1 MVTNSN
7 HARNIFLFYSIGG
20 LGPTNFLTLLNNRL
34 LKVNNSGFDLSP
46 IDMVIF
52 DELKKGKAQLKMA
65 MKAFKKR
72 EKVEDKM

>member
-7 HARNIFLFYSIGG
+7 HAQNFFFILFNWWAWTNKLSYTVGQ
-20 LGPTNFLTLLNNRL
+20 PTI
-34 LKVNNSGFDLSP
+34 KSQQQWIYLSP

-52 DELKKGKAQLKMA
+52 DELKKGKAGLKMA

-72 EKVEDKM
+72 EKVEDKT

>member
-1 MVTNSN
+1 MLET
-7 HARNIFLFYSIGG
+7 FFKFYSIGG
-20 LGPTNFLTLLNNRL
+20 LGPTNFLTLLNTRPS
-34 LKVNNSGFDLSP
+34 KVNNSGFNLSP

-65 MKAFKKR
+65 MKAFKKQ

>member
-1 MVTNSN
+1 MLETF
-7 HARNIFLFYSIGG
+7 ILFYSISG
-20 LGPTNFLTLLNNRL
+20 LGPTNFLTLLNTRPS
-34 LKVNNSGFDLSP
+34 KVNNSGFNLSP

-65 MKAFKKR
+65 MKAFKKQ